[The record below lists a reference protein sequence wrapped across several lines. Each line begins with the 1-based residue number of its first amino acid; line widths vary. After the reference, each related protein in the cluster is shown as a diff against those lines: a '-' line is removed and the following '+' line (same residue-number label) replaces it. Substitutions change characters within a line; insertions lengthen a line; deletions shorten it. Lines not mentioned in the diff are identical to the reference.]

1 MAFGNLRLSR
11 DRREV
16 ILDGVPV
23 DIGGRAFDVL
33 EVLVQCQ
40 GRVVTKD
47 ELFRRV
53 WPATTVEENNLHVH
67 VSALRKA
74 LGASRGMIQTVSGR
88 GYRLASEAGSAADSP
103 TVGLPAVLSSLVGR
117 ERELPKIAGLVA
129 RQRIVTL
136 TGAFGVGKTC
146 LALEVA
152 RHLSGAFSGG
162 VGIADLSVIQDPG
175 QVAAAIATALGH
187 APCGHP
193 VSAKA
198 LGQMLAASR
207 VLLVLDNCEHVIDA
221 AASCAEA
228 IARAGPGSHLLVTSR
243 ERLRADGEQVYQ
255 VQPLQTPS
263 HGMEMVADPARYGA
277 MRLFIDRA
285 ASAGLPLASDPASL
299 RLVAAISRHL
309 DGLPLA
315 IEMAACR
322 AANLGIGLVAERLD
336 DRFSLLSAGRR
347 TAPPRH
353 RSLRAALDHSH
364 CRLSDIECCVLRR
377 LSVFPG
383 VFSLSAA
390 RQVVGLAESSD
401 SGLPEVVSSLVVKS
415 LVVCRLDAAAACYQ
429 LLETVRAYAAEKLR
443 DSGEHDVCTRR
454 YLASQ
459 FNTGCGRFSALI
471 AESQHTI
478 KAGDNVMHS

>member
-1 MAFGNLRLSR
+1 
-11 DRREV
+11 
-16 ILDGVPV
+16 
-23 DIGGRAFDVL
+23 
-33 EVLVQCQ
+33 
-40 GRVVTKD
+40 
-47 ELFRRV
+47 
-53 WPATTVEENNLHVH
+53 
-67 VSALRKA
+67 
-74 LGASRGMIQTVSGR
+74 
-88 GYRLASEAGSAADSP
+88 
-103 TVGLPAVLSSLVGR
+103 
-117 ERELPKIAGLVA
+117 
-129 RQRIVTL
+129 
-136 TGAFGVGKTC
+136 
-146 LALEVA
+146 
-152 RHLSGAFSGG
+152 
-162 VGIADLSVIQDPG
+162 
-175 QVAAAIATALGH
+175 
-187 APCGHP
+187 
-193 VSAKA
+193 
-198 LGQMLAASR
+198 MLAASR

-263 HGMEMVADPARYGA
+263 HGLEMVADPARYGA

-299 RLVAAISRHL
+299 RLVAAICRRL

-364 CRLSDIECCVLRR
+364 CRLSDIECRVLRR

-390 RQVVGLAESSD
+390 RQVVGLAESGD
-401 SGLPEVVSSLVVKS
+401 GGLPEVVSSLVVKS
-415 LVVCRLDAAAACYQ
+415 LVVCRLDAAAAWYQ

-459 FNTGCGRFSALI
+459 FDTGCGRFSALI